1 MLRRALVIFGVLLV
15 IVILVEEIAIVEQG
29 TGGIHISSEALTL
42 LLGVILGLAAVFFIF
57 RRPPRGRRR
66 RKK

>member
-29 TGGIHISSEALTL
+29 TGGIRISNEALTL
-42 LLGVILGLAAVFFIF
+42 LLGVVLGLVAVFFIF